1 MPFTLAVL
9 CALAIFGLRNKG
21 LSKRS
26 FGFLLVALAF
36 YFFYHIV
43 SNIDIGQ
50 FQVAAFMVFLPSA
63 FLLGPLVLLFNESL
77 LKQHFRYPPGFS
89 KHFIPSGLAAL
100 YAVALLI
107 MTPSEDYLAAINGSV
122 IEGSSSFTMVIAKL
136 TQLIQT
142 VVFYIHLL
150 AYFYFINQRQ
160 DRHKKKFGKFYADYE
175 RRNEHRMIQ
184 TFASIVGITAT
195 QLVLYVFNVT
205 SNYVIIGLNIFSSAM
220 IAIIF
225 LAGKD
230 QISIRKYRMYKLS
243 SHEHEVAG

>member
-1 MPFTLAVL
+1 MPFTVAVL

-26 FGFLLVALAF
+26 FGFILVALAL

-50 FQVAAFMVFLPSA
+50 IQVIAFMVFLPSA
-63 FLLGPLVLLFNESL
+63 FLLGPLLLLFNESL

-89 KHFIPSGLAAL
+89 KHFIASGLAAL
-100 YAVALLI
+100 YAITLLI
-107 MTPSEDYLAAINGSV
+107 ITPSEDYLAAINGSL
-122 IEGSSSFTMVIAKL
+122 IKESSFFNIAIAKL

-150 AYFYFINQRQ
+150 TYLYFINQRQ
-160 DRHKKKFGKFYADYE
+160 DKHKQKFGKFYADYE
-175 RRNEHRMIQ
+175 RRNENRMIQ
-184 TFASIVGITAT
+184 AFASIVGIIAS
-195 QLVLYVFNVT
+195 QLILYVFNVT

-230 QISIRKYRMYKLS
+230 QISIRKYRIYKLS